1 MLNVTTKLDM
11 LKGAQEH
18 IDSQPELKGHVKLDF
33 SDKRKSSAD
42 LSLKVIT
49 DLPLTEELKEKIANV
64 LYDYLKK
71 YGITLDFEW
80 ECISEEKTETG
91 LTRRDISVMVWII
104 MWTLFYLFPAIY
116 ALLSSNIWAYLWIFI
131 GPPVIHIAY
140 YLIATIFGLEQ
151 FASTFKEENYSYR
164 EDDDDDCFGPY
175 PIDYSCPFSAAY
187 WAGKDR
193 LSPMSRR

>member
-80 ECISEEKTETG
+80 ECVSEEKTETG

-140 YLIATIFGLEQ
+140 YLIATIFGLELE
-151 FASTFKEENYSYR
+151 FASTFEEENYSYR
-164 EDDDDDCFGPY
+164 DDDDDPFPY
-175 PIDYSCPFSAAY
+175 PIDYFRPFSAAY
-187 WAGKDR
+187 LADKD
-193 LSPMSRR
+193 